1 MTLRFKIFFCD
12 FLRVFEMFRDFSRF
26 SKFVASNRQKVDYP
40 KKMIMDKK
48 TGLRSFTTE
57 KLVIV

>member
-1 MTLRFKIFFCD
+1 MHTLSTQDLFD
-12 FLRVFEMFRDFSRF
+12 
-26 SKFVASNRQKVDYP
+26 KFVASKRQKVDYP

-48 TGLRSFTTE
+48 TGLRSFATE